1 MLSPRQ
7 NNEIAYTGCILCEI
21 NYTYCQHLTR
31 QFSSVLQIKLQMA
44 KGPGARLVPPATLLR
59 KYGIPISSQHLPN
72 HSAQVQTSAVITDH
86 FSSPI
91 FFLAWAS
98 LPKPVGCIRL
108 SRIQT
113 LSDSNEACTKLN
125 FGGDIHNTKH
135 IINTIGKI
143 YVNTAVRK
151 TLTRFGQTVQ
161 KLPSTDVTR
170 CPDWRHQQIHGSALT
185 NTHTNTVPV
194 CFLLHKITVI
204 WASFTYVHTHAIW
217 RPLHISICHSNAPLI
232 LFIQVF

>member
-1 MLSPRQ
+1 
-7 NNEIAYTGCILCEI
+7 
-21 NYTYCQHLTR
+21 
-31 QFSSVLQIKLQMA
+31 MA

-59 KYGIPISSQHLPN
+59 KYG
-72 HSAQVQTSAVITDH
+72 
-86 FSSPI
+86 
-91 FFLAWAS
+91 
-98 LPKPVGCIRL
+98 
-108 SRIQT
+108 IQT

-170 CPDWRHQQIHGSALT
+170 CPD
-185 NTHTNTVPV
+185 
-194 CFLLHKITVI
+194 
-204 WASFTYVHTHAIW
+204 
-217 RPLHISICHSNAPLI
+217 
-232 LFIQVF
+232 